1 MVAGAGICRQAK
13 AAARAPRGPT
23 IAVLIPDP
31 CPVTAIL
38 RPELPA
44 APSPLRA
51 AITAAWA
58 GDETTCVREL
68 LAQARLPPA
77 ESEAVRATAADL
89 VRRVRARAQ
98 DQGAIEAFMRQYDLG
113 SEEGVLLM
121 CVAEA
126 LLRIPDADTTDR
138 LIRDKLGE
146 ADWKRHVGQ
155 SDSVLVNASTWGL
168 MLTGHLVDLA
178 DDTRRDVHNAFKRLV
193 GRVGEPVIRL
203 AVRQA
208 MRIMGHQ
215 FVMGRT
221 IEEALA
227 RGRKGE
233 NARYRYSFDMLGEAA
248 LTARDARRYFDAYH
262 KAIAAIGKDAQLP
275 RGEAG
280 DPSAVASISV
290 KLSALHPRYEHAK
303 RGRVLAELTP
313 RVLELAQQAKA
324 QGIGLTIDAEE
335 ADRLELS
342 LDVFAGAY
350 VDASLDGWEGLG
362 LAVQAYQKRAPAVI
376 DWVAD
381 LARRHRRRIPV
392 RLVKGAYWDSEV
404 KRAQV
409 DGLSGYPVFTRKPNT
424 DVSYLAC
431 AKRMLEA
438 TDAIY
443 PMFATH
449 NAHTIASIH
458 RMAALLL
465 PSPLGRRAGDEG
477 TNDQIA
483 TNRRRRNSVPSSGA
497 ARHLASRPGLRE
509 DAKAFST
516 ARASGSQAQPFT
528 PEGEGKSKNHPYEF
542 QKLHGMGDDLYA
554 EVIPVDRLDVPCRV
568 YAPVGSHE
576 DLLPYLVRR
585 LLENGANSSFV
596 NRITDEDV
604 AIDELV
610 RDPVETVAAF
620 DAIPHPRIPL
630 PVDLYR
636 HHAAL
641 AGQPS
646 GESSDRSNSMG
657 INLANDD
664 RLRALAEQVNATAT
678 AADWR
683 AAPLVPGARPSGP
696 QQAVTNPADRRQVV
710 GQWQASDAD
719 TIERAL
725 ANAVAAQPGWDATP
739 AASRATILEHAAD
752 LLEQRTPQFIALC
765 TREAGK
771 TIPDGVAEVRE
782 AVDFLRYYAGE
793 ARKLF
798 VPDPLPGPTG
808 ESNTLQ
814 HCGRGVFACISPW
827 NFPLAIFAGQVAA
840 ALAAGNS
847 VLAKPAEQ
855 TNLVGYYAVKLLH
868 EAGVPQDVLQFLP
881 GDGATVGAALTSD
894 PRVSGVVF
902 TGSNAT
908 ALAINRALAARDGA
922 IGVLI
927 AETGGQNALIA
938 DSSALPE
945 QLVKDAL
952 ASAFTS
958 AGQRCSAARVL
969 FVQDDI
975 ADHVIEMLAGAM
987 AELKVGDPALL
998 STDVGPVIDDDALAM
1013 LDRHAERMAAEAT
1026 LIAQAPMGDDAA
1038 HGTFFAPR
1046 AWELKSLSQLHREN
1060 FGPALHV
1067 IRWKGDALDDVIDAI
1082 NSTGYGLTL
1091 GIHSRIDETVERIA
1105 ARARVGNVYVNRNQI
1120 GAVVGVQPFGG
1131 QRLSGTGPKAGGP
1144 HYLPRFA
1151 TEKTVTINTTAAGGN
1166 ASLLTLGE

>member
-1 MVAGAGICRQAK
+1 M
-13 AAARAPRGPT
+13 T
-23 IAVLIPDP
+23 E
-31 CPVTAIL
+31 IL
-38 RPELPA
+38 SSELPA
-44 APSPLRA
+44 PPSALRE
-51 AITAAWA
+51 AITAAWSR
-58 GDETTCVREL
+58 DETEHVREL
-68 LAQARLPPA
+68 LAQARQPDA
-77 ESEAVRATAADL
+77 DRAAIQATAADL

-126 LLRIPDADTTDR
+126 LLRIPDQGTADR

-146 ADWKRHVGQ
+146 ADWKRHMGQ

-178 DDTRRDVHNAFKRLV
+178 DDTKRDVHGAFKRLV

-227 RGRKGE
+227 RSRKGA
-233 NARYRYSFDMLGEAA
+233 NAAYRYSFDMLGEGA
-248 LTARDARRYFDAYH
+248 LTTKDALRYLDAYRL
-262 KAIAAIGKDAQLP
+262 AIHAIGKTGPFDNVFAAP
-275 RGEAG
+275 
-280 DPSAVASISV
+280 SISV

-303 RGRVLAELTP
+303 RARVMAELTP
-313 RVLELAQQAKA
+313 RVLELAQIAKSY
-324 QGIGLTIDAEE
+324 GIGFTIDAEE
-335 ADRLELS
+335 SDRLELS
-342 LDVFAGAY
+342 LDVIAAAY
-350 VDASLDGWEGLG
+350 ADESLNGWQGYG
-362 LAVQAYQKRAPAVI
+362 LAIQAYQKRAPYVI
-376 DWVAD
+376 DFIAD
-381 LARRHRRRIPV
+381 LARRSGRRIPV

-409 DGLSGYPVFTRKPNT
+409 DGQAGYPVFTRKPNT
-424 DVSYLAC
+424 DVSYLAN
-431 AKRMLEA
+431 ARRML
-438 TDAIY
+438 DASDALY

-449 NAHTIASIH
+449 NAHTIAAIH
-458 RMAALLL
+458 RLAA
-465 PSPLGRRAGDEG
+465 GRD
-477 TNDQIA
+477 
-483 TNRRRRNSVPSSGA
+483 
-497 ARHLASRPGLRE
+497 
-509 DAKAFST
+509 F
-516 ARASGSQAQPFT
+516 
-528 PEGEGKSKNHPYEF
+528 EF

-554 EVIPVDRLDVPCRV
+554 EVIPADRLNVACRV

-604 AIDELV
+604 AIDDLI

-620 DAIPHPRIPL
+620 ESIPHPRIPL

-636 HHAAL
+636 SQ
-641 AGQPS
+641 GF
-646 GESSDRSNSMG
+646 ERDNSMG

-664 RLRALAEQVNATAT
+664 QLRALAEQVNASTAN
-678 AADWR
+678 WR
-683 AAPLVPGARPSGP
+683 AAPLVPGAKTSGP
-696 QQAVTNPADRRQVV
+696 DIAVTNPADRRQTV
-710 GQWQASDAD
+710 GQWQAADAG
-719 TIERAL
+719 TVEKAL
-725 ANAVAAQPGWDATP
+725 QNAVAAQPAWDRTP
-739 AASRATILEHAAD
+739 AASRAAILEHAAD
-752 LLEQRTPQFIALC
+752 LLEKRMPQYMALC
-765 TREAGK
+765 TKEAGK
-771 TIPDGVAEVRE
+771 TLADGVAEVRE
-782 AVDFLRYYAGE
+782 AVDFLRYYAAQ
-793 ARKLF
+793 ARKIF
-798 VPDPLPGPTG
+798 AAEALPGPTG

-814 HCGRGVFACISPW
+814 LQGRGVFVCISPW
-827 NFPLAIFAGQVAA
+827 NFPLAIFTGQIAA
-840 ALAAGNS
+840 ALAAGNA
-847 VLAKPAEQ
+847 VIAKPAEQ
-855 TNLVGYYAVKLLH
+855 TNLIGYAAVKLLH
-868 EAGVPQDVLQFLP
+868 EAGVPEAVLQFLP
-881 GDGATVGAALTSD
+881 GDGATVGAALTKDS
-894 PRVSGVVF
+894 RVAGVAF
-902 TGSNAT
+902 TGSTDT
-908 ALAINRALAARDGA
+908 ARAINRALAARDAA

-952 ASAFTS
+952 SSAFTS

-969 FVQDDI
+969 YVQEDI
-975 ADHVIEMLAGAM
+975 ANKVIGMLAGAM
-987 AELKVGDPALL
+987 AELSVGDPGLL
-998 STDVGPVIDDDALAM
+998 STDVGPVIDSDALK
-1013 LDRHAERMAAEAT
+1013 LLEDHAAKMAKIAKPIAT
-1026 LIAQAPMGDDAA
+1026 AKTDESVA

-1046 AWELKSLSQLHREN
+1046 AWELQSLSQLTREN

-1067 IRWKGDALDDVIDAI
+1067 LRWKADELDQVIDAI
-1082 NSTGYGLTL
+1082 NATGYGLTL

-1105 ARARVGNVYVNRNQI
+1105 ARANVGNIYVNRNQI

-1131 QRLSGTGPKAGGP
+1131 QNLSGTGPKAGGP

-1166 ASLLTLGE
+1166 ASLLTLGD